1 MNEIIFFP
9 VLRDFTS
16 FNIMLYFFIVASFNY
31 VACLPPV
38 DKPAGRQVLA
48 GGKTPG
54 GQKIQNFPVLDYRSL
69 QKDSGLYCRRSK
81 AINL

>member
-1 MNEIIFFP
+1 MNEINFLP

-16 FNIMLYFFIVASFNY
+16 FNIRFYFFIVASFNY
-31 VACLPPV
+31 V
-38 DKPAGRQVLA
+38 VLA

-54 GQKIQNFPVLDYRSL
+54 GRKIQNFPVLNYGSL
-69 QKDSGLYCRRSK
+69 QKDSGLHCRRSK